1 MGRKKKTP
9 LSNESLIEVSR
20 QATALQ
26 KEYISDLDTNPKYSL
41 KVDRENKY
49 HMSEQQKEF
58 IKHYVNFK
66 SVATAAEICG
76 IDMDIAKAYFV
87 SFQSQAEI
95 RRINLA
101 LYQRQ
106 FANKLL
112 TLDEIGGYLTS
123 LITDENVP
131 LADQLK
137 TIDKLKVISMLIDLN
152 KTKIESLSNPTTIMA
167 QDLDIEIKNLSIQTI
182 QQLLKAEKKPKV
194 IETGEFAE
202 VLSPEENAYLST
214 LSTKELLNLIDETN
228 KGDKKD
234 DKSEST

>member
-1 MGRKKKTP
+1 
-9 LSNESLIEVSR
+9 
-20 QATALQ
+20 
-26 KEYISDLDTNPKYSL
+26 
-41 KVDRENKY
+41 
-49 HMSEQQKEF
+49 MSEQQKEF

-202 VLSPEENAYLST
+202 VLSPEENAHLST

-234 DKSEST
+234 DKSKST

>member
-9 LSNESLIEVSR
+9 LSSESLIEVSR

-41 KVDRENKY
+41 EVDPENKY

-194 IETGEFAE
+194 IETGKFAE

>member
-9 LSNESLIEVSR
+9 LSSESLIDVSR

-41 KVDRENKY
+41 EVDPENKY

-137 TIDKLKVISMLIDLN
+137 TIDKLKLISMLIDLN
-152 KTKIESLSNPTTIMA
+152 KTKIESLNNPTTIMA

-182 QQLLKAEKKPKV
+182 QQLLKAEKKTKV

>member
-41 KVDRENKY
+41 EVDPENKY

-152 KTKIESLSNPTTIMA
+152 KTKIESLNNPTTIMA

-182 QQLLKAEKKPKV
+182 QQLLKAEKKAKV

>member
-41 KVDRENKY
+41 EVDPENKY

-214 LSTKELLNLIDETN
+214 LSTKELLSLIDETN

>member
-9 LSNESLIEVSR
+9 LSSESLIEVSR

-41 KVDRENKY
+41 EVDPENKY

-182 QQLLKAEKKPKV
+182 QQLLKAEKKQKV

-202 VLSPEENAYLST
+202 VLSPEENAYLSA
-214 LSTKELLNLIDETN
+214 LSTKELLSLIDETN

>member
-41 KVDRENKY
+41 EVDPENKY